1 MGIAG
6 HAAIAID
13 NAWLHRAAQNEIA
26 QRRRAE
32 ETQQL
37 LLHEIQHRV
46 KNTLGTVQAIAS
58 QTFRRA
64 PVEEKSAF
72 GARIQAL
79 AGAHD
84 LLIRENWKC
93 AALSEVVAHAL
104 APFQDRGKQRIHT
117 DGPDCELAANGA
129 LLLAMA
135 LHELGTNAVKYG
147 ALSTDAGSVFVTWQ
161 IVEKEDGKSSVVF
174 RWREQDGPA
183 VTAPTRKGFGSTLL
197 GRALDAGDGH
207 AEVDFSPSGVRCRMS
222 FPISDRAIQIP

>member
-1 MGIAG
+1 
-6 HAAIAID
+6 
-13 NAWLHRAAQNEIA
+13 
-26 QRRRAE
+26 
-32 ETQQL
+32 

-174 RWREQDGPA
+174 LWREQDGPA